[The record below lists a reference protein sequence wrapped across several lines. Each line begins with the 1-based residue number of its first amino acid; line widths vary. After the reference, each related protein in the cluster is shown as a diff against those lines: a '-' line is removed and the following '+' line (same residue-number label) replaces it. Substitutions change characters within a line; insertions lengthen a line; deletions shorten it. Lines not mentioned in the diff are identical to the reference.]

1 MKVKALVSFSGTV
14 SMAVGE
20 VAEIGE
26 GEVLTDLLRAGYV
39 QEAEKAKAVK
49 PVENQR
55 NKRRTN

>member
-49 PVENQR
+49 SVENQR

>member
-1 MKVKALVSFSGTV
+1 MVSFSGTI

-26 GEVLTDLLRAGYV
+26 GEVLSDLLLAGYV

-49 PVENQR
+49 SVENQR